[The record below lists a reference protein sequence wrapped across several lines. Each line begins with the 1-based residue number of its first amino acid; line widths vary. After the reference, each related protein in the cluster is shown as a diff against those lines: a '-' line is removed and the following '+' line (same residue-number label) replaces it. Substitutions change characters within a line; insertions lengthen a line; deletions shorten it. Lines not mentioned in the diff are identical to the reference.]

1 MTDQEV
7 APLNGKVAIVTGG
20 AQGLGASFA
29 EALAAAGAKIVVGD
43 LLPADAVAAS
53 INSAGGQ
60 CLAVKLDVCDPAS
73 VAACVAAA
81 IEAHGHI
88 DILVNNAGLFT
99 NLPIQP
105 FTEIASNAWDKVMAV
120 NVRGTFECVKA
131 VTPHMRAQGYGK
143 IINIASGTAVKGTPG
158 LLHYVASK
166 GAVISMTR
174 ALARELGG
182 DGIRVNSLSP
192 GLTMSDNVRQNGS
205 WTEQTIKNN
214 IDSRAI
220 KREAAPDDLIGTL
233 IFLSSPASDF
243 VTGQTLS
250 VDGGSVMN

>member
-1 MTDQEV
+1 MTLLD
-7 APLNGKVAIVTGG
+7 GKVAIVTGG

-29 EALAAAGAKIVVGD
+29 AALAAEGAKVVIGD
-43 LLPADAVAAS
+43 LVAADAVA
-53 INSAGGQ
+53 SAIAADGGS
-60 CLAVKLDVCDPAS
+60 CMALKLDVCDPVS
-73 VAACVAAA
+73 VAACVART
-81 IEAHGHI
+81 IEAFGRI

-105 FTEIASNAWDKVMAV
+105 FTEIASDAWDRVMAV

-131 VTPHMRAQGYGK
+131 VAPHMKARREGK
-143 IINIASGTAVKGTPG
+143 IVNIASGTAVKGTPG

-174 ALARELGG
+174 ALARELGD
-182 DGIRVNSLSP
+182 DGICVNSLSP
-192 GLTMSDNVRQNGS
+192 GLTMNDNVHGNEA
-205 WTEQTIKNN
+205 WTEEIIARNVA
-214 IDSRAI
+214 SRAL
-220 KREAAPDDLIGTL
+220 KREAVAQDLIGAL
-233 IFLSSPASDF
+233 LFLVSPASDF